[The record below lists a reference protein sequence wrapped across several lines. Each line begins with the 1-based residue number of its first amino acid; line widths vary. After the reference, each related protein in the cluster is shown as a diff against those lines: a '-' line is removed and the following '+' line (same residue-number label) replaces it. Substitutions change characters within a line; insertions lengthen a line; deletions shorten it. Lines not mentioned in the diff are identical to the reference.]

1 MSGRHEIKNSTLS
14 SRRLFYF
21 KKNFLVPGPGAYRSF
36 SEWGVY
42 ESKNANQASSST
54 APNEM

>member
-1 MSGRHEIKNSTLS
+1 MKLKIQLYQVGD
-14 SRRLFYF
+14 YF
-21 KKNFLVPGPGAYRSF
+21 ILKKILVPGPGAYRSF